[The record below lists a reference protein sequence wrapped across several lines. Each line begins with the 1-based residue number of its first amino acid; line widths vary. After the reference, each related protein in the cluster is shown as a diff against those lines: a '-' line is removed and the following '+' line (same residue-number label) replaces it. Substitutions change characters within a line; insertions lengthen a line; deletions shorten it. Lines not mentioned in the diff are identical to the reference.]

1 MFDVSAVREDFPILR
16 QEMHPGKRLVFL
28 DSAASSQ
35 KPVQVIDAMSAL
47 YRETYANVHRGVY
60 RLSDES
66 TDLYESAREKV
77 RAFINAR
84 SHREIVFVRN
94 ATEAVNLAAWS
105 WGRENLGPGDVVLLT
120 EMEHHANIVPWQVTQ
135 EAFGFEIKFA
145 PITDAGE
152 IDMHAYTQLL
162 RDNDVKL
169 AAFTH
174 VSNVLGTINPVG
186 QLITLA
192 HRAGAKVL
200 IDGAQAVP
208 HMPVDVRALD
218 ADFYAFSGH
227 KMLAPTGI
235 GVLYGKQDILE
246 KMPPF
251 MGGGDMI
258 KRVRVSGTDFNDL
271 PYKFEAGTPAIAEA
285 IGLGAA
291 IDYLNALGMENIHAH
306 EVEVTAYAME
316 RLTEFP
322 GLRVIGPP
330 DGKPRAGL
338 TSFTMA
344 SVHPHDIAQI
354 LDAEG
359 VAIRAGHHCAQP
371 LHDRLGISATARA
384 SYYVY
389 NTLDEVD
396 RLIDALEQVQSI
408 FMM

>member
-1 MFDVSAVREDFPILR
+1 MFDVSAVREDFPVLR
-16 QEMHPGKRLVFL
+16 QEMHPGKPLVFL

-94 ATEAVNLAAWS
+94 ATEAVNLVAWS

-135 EAFGFEIKFA
+135 EVFGFEIKFA

-152 IDMHAYTQLL
+152 IDMVAFAELL
-162 RDNDVKL
+162 RENNVKL

-186 QLITLA
+186 QMVTLA

-200 IDGAQAVP
+200 IDGAQSVP
-208 HMPVDVRALD
+208 HMPVDVRALG

-235 GVLYGKQDILE
+235 GVLYGKQNILE
-246 KMPPF
+246 EMPPF

-285 IGLGAA
+285 VGLGAA
-291 IDYLNALGMENIHAH
+291 VDYLNALGMENVHAH
-306 EVEVTAYAME
+306 ELEVTAYAME
-316 RLTEFP
+316 RLAEFP

-330 DGKPRAGL
+330 DGQPRAGV
-338 TSFTMA
+338 TGFTMA